1 MILDKGDVIMITML
15 IKQFVKLIIANGNF
29 QCIYGERVYDSS
41 DDLKTD
47 LVIGG
52 YELHPK
58 Y

>member
-1 MILDKGDVIMITML
+1 MDKGDAIMITML

-29 QCIYGERVYDSS
+29 QCIYGERVYDSF

-47 LVIGG
+47 LVIGR